1 MGFSAPLLLIV
12 LGVGFLL
19 HNLGIIH
26 FSPWVLLW
34 PGTLIWFSVEQLVK
48 ISRQKRG
55 TQDSWEI
62 VLWLVLGTAG
72 VYLLLPKLGIPVPS
86 IPWGIIW
93 PLLLILF
100 GIRMLWPGRGRI
112 VKVNV
117 SPGSPKTGEHRSAFI
132 GEYNKGP
139 ETWVLDDMQI
149 HHGVGSVNLDLTQ
162 AIVPDREVF
171 IDIEGYV
178 GDASIYLPPGLPFKA
193 ECSLSLG
200 EITVLDQNESGSGR
214 YIKTQSADYD
224 TATRKVNIRVHWR
237 IGEISI
243 RQIR

>member
-1 MGFSAPLLLIV
+1 MGLSAPLLLIA

-19 HNLGIIH
+19 HNLGIIR

-34 PGTLIWFSVEQLVK
+34 PGILIWFSVRQLVQ
-48 ISRQKRG
+48 ISRQRKG
-55 TQDSWEI
+55 NQDSWEI
-62 VLWLVLGTAG
+62 VLWLMLGTVG
-72 VYLLLPKLGIPVPS
+72 VYLLLPKIGIPVPTL
-86 IPWGIIW
+86 PWGVIW
-93 PLLLILF
+93 PLVLILF
-100 GIRMLWPGRGRI
+100 GVMLLFPGRGRV
-112 VKVNV
+112 VKINL
-117 SPGSPKTGEHRSAFI
+117 SSGGKKTAEHRSALI
-132 GEYNKGP
+132 GEFNKGP
-139 ETWVLDDMQI
+139 GTWVLDDMQI

-171 IDIEGYV
+171 IDISGYV

-214 YIKTQSADYD
+214 HITTKSADYD

-243 RQIR
+243 RQIK